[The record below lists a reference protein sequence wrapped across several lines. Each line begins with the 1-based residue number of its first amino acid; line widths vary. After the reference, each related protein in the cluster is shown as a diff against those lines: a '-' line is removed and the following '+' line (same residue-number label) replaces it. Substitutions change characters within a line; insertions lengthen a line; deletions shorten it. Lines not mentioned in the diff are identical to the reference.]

1 MPADMSPEAITR
13 RLRIAGEL
21 MRTCLELGK
30 ARPVETPPPAPAPG
44 PAGGTPPAATGQ
56 GRKPKI

>member
-1 MPADMSPEAITR
+1 MAVDMTPEAIGR

-30 ARPVETPPPAPAPG
+30 ARPAGIYPAAAGPSSPPPAPAS
-44 PAGGTPPAATGQ
+44 AGDG
-56 GRKPKI
+56 KPKA